1 MNPHIWK
8 SWKMCV
14 CHFNL
19 ACLFC
24 FSSAVNLMNTMCA
37 DHELLFIFLS
47 PQIYLCLRFFPL
59 SSVSETRA
67 VRGSSTRCAFVSF
80 FKASSPSVPTG
91 DRFWVF
97 READVMPGYP
107 QPLYHYGKGVP
118 PHGIDTA
125 IWWEPNGHTYFF
137 SGDRYDSDTRSAEV
151 LTPRRLNTSYCLAG
165 TGDTTRRRG
174 PQTATSPNQL
184 ADGAGSLPPLKEPS
198 SAMMGVSQEF
208 KLSNL
213 PEFYFSSGN
222 IQQLRFMRITTNFKS
237 FAFTVGSKRTA

>member
-1 MNPHIWK
+1 MLTI
-8 SWKMCV
+8 S
-14 CHFNL
+14 F
-19 ACLFC
+19 
-24 FSSAVNLMNTMCA
+24 FSSALPAFLLLRFTFALYFSLCWPCQK
-37 DHELLFIFLS
+37 HEL
-47 PQIYLCLRFFPL
+47 C
-59 SSVSETRA
+59 
-67 VRGSSTRCAFVSF
+67 GKSSTPCAFVSLD
-80 FKASSPSVPTG
+80 KASSPSVSTG

-125 IWWEPNGHTYFF
+125 IWWEPNGYTYFF
-137 SGDRYDSDTRSAEV
+137 SGDRYDSDTWSAEV
-151 LTPRRLNTSYCLAG
+151 LMPRRHLNTSYCLAG
-165 TGDTTRRRG
+165 TGDTTRRPG

-213 PEFYFSSGN
+213 PGFYFSSGN
-222 IQQLRFMRITTNFKS
+222 IQQLQFTRITANIKR

>member
-1 MNPHIWK
+1 M
-8 SWKMCV
+8 S
-14 CHFNL
+14 F
-19 ACLFC
+19 
-24 FSSAVNLMNTMCA
+24 FSSSF
-37 DHELLFIFLS
+37 LL
-47 PQIYLCLRFFPL
+47 LRFTFALFFPL
-59 SSVSETRA
+59 LAVSETRA
-67 VRGSSTRCAFVSF
+67 VRESSTRCAFVSLD
-80 FKASSPSVPTG
+80 KASSPSVPTG
-91 DRFWVF
+91 DRFWLF

-137 SGDRYDSDTRSAEV
+137 SGDRYDSAIRSAEV
-151 LTPRRLNTSYCLAG
+151 LMPRRHLNTSYCLAG
-165 TGDTTRRRG
+165 TGDTTRRHG

-213 PEFYFSSGN
+213 PGFYFSSGN
-222 IQQLRFMRITTNFKS
+222 IQQLRFMRITTNIKS